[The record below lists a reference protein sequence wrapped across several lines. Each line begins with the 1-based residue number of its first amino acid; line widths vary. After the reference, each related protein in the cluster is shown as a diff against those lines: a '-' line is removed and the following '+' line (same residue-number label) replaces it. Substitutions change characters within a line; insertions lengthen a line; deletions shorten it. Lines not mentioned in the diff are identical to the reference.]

1 MTSISYFVGTGM
13 KREVRL
19 SGIAIDAHGKKSQTS
34 VFQSSDLLLVSWVR
48 EQIMMMDDI
57 VAVDMFL
64 IEKDE
69 SQKVWKQISMKQF
82 RELLVDWRIK
92 FQ

>member
-1 MTSISYFVGTGM
+1 M

-19 SGIAIDAHGKKSQTS
+19 SGIAMDADGMKSQTS

-48 EQIMMMDDI
+48 EQIMMIDDV
-57 VAVDMFL
+57 VAVEMFL

-69 SQKVWKQISMKQF
+69 NQKVWKQITMKQF

>member
-1 MTSISYFVGTGM
+1 MSSISYFIGTGL

-19 SGIAIDAHGKKSQTS
+19 SGIAMDADGMKSQTS

-48 EQIMMMDDI
+48 EQIMMMDDV
-57 VAVDMFL
+57 VAVEMFL

-69 SQKVWKQISMKQF
+69 NQKVWKQITMKQF

>member
-1 MTSISYFVGTGM
+1 M

-19 SGIAIDAHGKKSQTS
+19 SGIAIDADGIKSQTS

>member
-1 MTSISYFVGTGM
+1 M

-19 SGIAIDAHGKKSQTS
+19 SGIAIDADGIKSQTS

-48 EQIMMMDDI
+48 EQILMMDDI

>member
-1 MTSISYFVGTGM
+1 M

-19 SGIAIDAHGKKSQTS
+19 SGIAIDADGIKSQTS

-48 EQIMMMDDI
+48 EQIMMMDDV
-57 VAVDMFL
+57 VAVEMFL

>member
-1 MTSISYFVGTGM
+1 M

-19 SGIAIDAHGKKSQTS
+19 SGIAMDADGMKSQTS

-48 EQIMMMDDI
+48 EQIMMMDDV
-57 VAVDMFL
+57 VAVEMFL

-69 SQKVWKQISMKQF
+69 NQKVWKQITMKQF

>member
-1 MTSISYFVGTGM
+1 M

-19 SGIAIDAHGKKSQTS
+19 SGIAIDADGIKSQTS

-64 IEKDE
+64 IDKDE
-69 SQKVWKQISMKQF
+69 NQKVWKQISMKQF

>member
-1 MTSISYFVGTGM
+1 M

-19 SGIAIDAHGKKSQTS
+19 SGIAIDADGIKSQTS

-69 SQKVWKQISMKQF
+69 NQKVWKQISMKQF

>member
-1 MTSISYFVGTGM
+1 M

-19 SGIAIDAHGKKSQTS
+19 SGIAIDADGIKSQTS

-48 EQIMMMDDI
+48 EQIMMMDDV

-69 SQKVWKQISMKQF
+69 NQKVWKQISMKQF

>member
-1 MTSISYFVGTGM
+1 M

-19 SGIAIDAHGKKSQTS
+19 SGIAMDVDGNKSQTS

-48 EQIMMMDDI
+48 EQIMMMDDV
-57 VAVDMFL
+57 VAVEIFL

-69 SQKVWKQISMKQF
+69 NRKVWKQITMKQF
-82 RELLVDWRIK
+82 RELLVDWRNK
-92 FQ
+92 YQ